1 MVTMEIVHT
10 NSFDADHQSY
20 NQSLCVST
28 AGFFRTEIKCSQ
40 KIRNENLPD
49 TMGNDL
55 LSAM

>member
-28 AGFFRTEIKCSQ
+28 AGFFRTEIKRSQ

>member
-1 MVTMEIVHT
+1 MEIVHT
-10 NSFDADHQSY
+10 NSFDADHQSH